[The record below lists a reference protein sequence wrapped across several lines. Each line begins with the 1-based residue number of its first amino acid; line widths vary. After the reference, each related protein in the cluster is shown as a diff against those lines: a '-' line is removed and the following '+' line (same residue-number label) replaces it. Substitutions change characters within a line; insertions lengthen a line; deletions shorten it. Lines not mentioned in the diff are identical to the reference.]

1 MEIIKTKYVVP
12 KNHVKPGSPLQQRR
26 PVIKMKYYILNV
38 RNRTAMEFVTYSVNG
53 GRSFKYFTMVAKDDW
68 LYSSG
73 GRIRLLLE
81 IFKGVH
87 PDVISIL
94 NKRLDAFLDKVR
106 EEEDLRIVDERLFK
120 IDYHEFKVI
129 FNSGPATRDSTIYT

>member
-12 KNHVKPGSPLQQRR
+12 KNHVKPGSPLQHR
-26 PVIKMKYYILNV
+26 PVIKMKYYMLNV
-38 RNRTAMEFVTYSVNG
+38 RNRTAMEFVTYVGNG

-129 FNSGPATRDSTIYT
+129 FNSGPTTRDSTIYT